1 MKQGEKSDD
10 AMREYSEEFKRKLVQ
25 RMLLPNGPSAN
36 KLSQEMGIGQPTLSR
51 WLREATTLGLVTKRS
66 KRPTPKNRPTVQKR
80 ADERGPDE
88 KLRLVLEASSLSDS
102 ELGEFLRRHG
112 VHEADLA
119 AWREAALSGLGSGQ
133 ALQSRSGDAKRVRE
147 LEKELRRKDKALA
160 ETAALLV
167 LQKKV
172 RAIWGDGD
180 DDTKPG
186 SDE

>member
-1 MKQGEKSDD
+1 V
-10 AMREYSEEFKRKLVQ
+10 REYSEAFKRKLVQ

-36 KLSQEMGIGQPTLSR
+36 KLSQEMGINQPTLSR
-51 WLREATTLGLVTKRS
+51 WLREATTLEPVTKRRKPPAPKTRPLEQ
-66 KRPTPKNRPTVQKR
+66 KRPEDRS
-80 ADERGPDE
+80 PDE
-88 KLRLVLEASSLSDS
+88 KLRLVLEASALSEAD
-102 ELGEFLRRHG
+102 LGEFLRRHG
-112 VHEADLA
+112 LHEADLA
-119 AWREAALSGLGSGQ
+119 AWRETALSALSGG
-133 ALQSRSGDAKRVRE
+133 APVQSRPGEAKRVRE

-180 DDTKPG
+180 EDTKPG

>member
-1 MKQGEKSDD
+1 V
-10 AMREYSEEFKRKLVQ
+10 REHSEAFKRKLVQ
-25 RMLLPNGPSAN
+25 RMLMPAGPSAN
-36 KLSQEMGIGQPTLSR
+36 QLSHEVGISQPTLSR
-51 WLREATTLGLVTKRS
+51 WLREATTLESVS
-66 KRPTPKNRPTVQKR
+66 KRRKRPASTKSAPAKTRPAADRTP
-80 ADERGPDE
+80 EE
-88 KLRLVLEASSLSDS
+88 KLGLVLEAAGLSDA

-112 VHEADLA
+112 LHEADVA
-119 AWREAALSGLGSGQ
+119 AWREAAISGLGTAPG
-133 ALQSRSGDAKRVRE
+133 APSRPGEGRRVRE

-186 SDE
+186 NDE

>member
-1 MKQGEKSDD
+1 VRQHSEDFKS
-10 AMREYSEEFKRKLVQ
+10 KLVQ
-25 RMLLPNGPSAN
+25 RMLMPSGPSAR
-36 KLSQEMGIGQPTLSR
+36 KLSLEVGIGQPTLSR
-51 WLREATTLGLVTKRS
+51 WLREATTLEPVTKR
-66 KRPTPKNRPTVQKR
+66 RKR
-80 ADERGPDE
+80 AKQPPVTSPVQRRPDERSAED
-88 KLRLVLEASSLSDS
+88 KLRLVLEAGGLADA
-102 ELGEFLRRHG
+102 ELGEFLRRNG
-112 VHEADLA
+112 IHEVDLA
-119 AWREAALSGLGSGQ
+119 AWREAALGGLGVQPG
-133 ALQSRSGDAKRVRE
+133 AATRSTDARRVRE

>member
-1 MKQGEKSDD
+1 V
-10 AMREYSEEFKRKLVQ
+10 REYSEAFKRKLVQ
-25 RMLLPNGPSAN
+25 RMLLPHGPSAN
-36 KLSQEMGIGQPTLSR
+36 KLSEEVGIGQPTLSR
-51 WLREATTLGLVTKRS
+51 WLREATTLEPVTKRS
-66 KRPTPKNRPTVQKR
+66 KHPAPKNRSIEQKR
-80 ADERGPDE
+80 PEDRSPDE
-88 KLRLVLEASSLSDS
+88 KLRLVLESSALP
-102 ELGEFLRRHG
+102 EAALGEFLRRHG
-112 VHEADLA
+112 LHEADLA
-119 AWREAALSGLGSGQ
+119 AWREAALTGLGAQS
-133 ALQSRSGDAKRVRE
+133 APSRSGEAKRVRE

>member
-1 MKQGEKSDD
+1 MQ
-10 AMREYSEEFKRKLVQ
+10 EYSEAFKRKLVQ

-36 KLSQEMGIGQPTLSR
+36 RLSQEVGINQPTLSR
-51 WLREATTLGLVTKRS
+51 WLREATTLAPVS
-66 KRPTPKNRPTVQKR
+66 KRRRPPAPKNHAIEQKR
-80 ADERGPDE
+80 PDDRSPDE
-88 KLRLVLEASSLSDS
+88 KLRLVLEASALSEAD
-102 ELGEFLRRHG
+102 LGEFLRRHG
-112 VHEADLA
+112 LHEADLA
-119 AWREAALSGLGSGQ
+119 AWRETALSALSGSPAVAPRAGE
-133 ALQSRSGDAKRVRE
+133 AKRVRE

-180 DDTKPG
+180 EDTKPG

>member
-1 MKQGEKSDD
+1 MRQHSEAFKS
-10 AMREYSEEFKRKLVQ
+10 KLVQ
-25 RMLLPNGPSAN
+25 RLLMPSGPSAR
-36 KLSQEMGIGQPTLSR
+36 KLSQEVGIGQPTLSR
-51 WLREATTLGLVTKRS
+51 WLREATTLESVTKRR
-66 KRPTPKNRPTVQKR
+66 KPKQPTATPTRPEARS
-80 ADERGPDE
+80 AEE
-88 KLRLVLEASSLSDS
+88 KLRLVLEAGGLADA

-112 VHEADLA
+112 IHEADLA
-119 AWREAALSGLGSGQ
+119 AWRKAALGGLGVQPGAST
-133 ALQSRSGDAKRVRE
+133 RSNDARRVRE

-180 DDTKPG
+180 EDTKPG

>member
-1 MKQGEKSDD
+1 
-10 AMREYSEEFKRKLVQ
+10 MREYSEAFKRKLVQ

-36 KLSQEMGIGQPTLSR
+36 KLSQEVGVNQPTLSR
-51 WLREATTLGLVTKRS
+51 WLREAATLEPVKKRRKHS
-66 KRPTPKNRPTVQKR
+66 AIKNRSTEGRRPEDR
-80 ADERGPDE
+80 SPDE
-88 KLRLVLEASSLSDS
+88 KLRLVLEASALSEAD
-102 ELGEFLRRHG
+102 LGEFLRRHG
-112 VHEADLA
+112 LHEADLA
-119 AWREAALSGLGSGQ
+119 AWRETALTALSGSAVAPPRPGE
-133 ALQSRSGDAKRVRE
+133 AKRVRE

-180 DDTKPG
+180 EDTKPG

>member
-1 MKQGEKSDD
+1 MK
-10 AMREYSEEFKRKLVQ
+10 EYSDAFKRKLVQ
-25 RMLLPNGPSAN
+25 RMLMPNGPSAN
-36 KLSQEMGIGQPTLSR
+36 KLSQEVGINQPTLSR
-51 WLREATTLGLVTKRS
+51 WLREATLEPVTKRR
-66 KRPTPKNRPTVQKR
+66 KRLTVKNRPTEQKR
-80 ADERGPDE
+80 PEDRTPAE
-88 KLRLVLEASSLSDS
+88 KLHLVLEAGGLSEA

-112 VHEADLA
+112 LHEADLA
-119 AWREAALSGLGSGQ
+119 AWREAALTGLSGGQ
-133 ALQSRSGDAKRVRE
+133 SAQPRSGEAKRVRE

>member
-1 MKQGEKSDD
+1 MG
-10 AMREYSEEFKRKLVQ
+10 EYSEAFKRKLVQ

-36 KLSQEMGIGQPTLSR
+36 RLSREVGINQPTLSR
-51 WLREATTLGLVTKRS
+51 WLREATTLEPVTKRRRPPAPRNRPIEQ
-66 KRPTPKNRPTVQKR
+66 KRPDDRS
-80 ADERGPDE
+80 ADE
-88 KLRLVLEASSLSDS
+88 KLRLVLEASALP
-102 ELGEFLRRHG
+102 EAALGEFLRRHG
-112 VHEADLA
+112 LHEADLV
-119 AWREAALSGLGSGQ
+119 AWRETALSALSGSPAATPRAGE
-133 ALQSRSGDAKRVRE
+133 AKRVRE

-180 DDTKPG
+180 EDTKPG

>member
-1 MKQGEKSDD
+1 
-10 AMREYSEEFKRKLVQ
+10 MREHSEAFKGKLVQ
-25 RMLLPNGPSAN
+25 RMLMPGGPSAN
-36 KLSQEMGIGQPTLSR
+36 RLSQEVGIGQPTLSR
-51 WLREATTLGLVTKRS
+51 WLREATTLEPVTNRS
-66 KRPTPKNRPTVQKR
+66 KRRASKKRPAEQKR
-80 ADERGPDE
+80 PEDRGPDE
-88 KLRLVLEASSLSDS
+88 KLRLVLEAGALSEAD
-102 ELGEFLRRHG
+102 LGEFLRRHG

-119 AWREAALSGLGSGQ
+119 AWREAALSALGGGQ
-133 ALQSRSGDAKRVRE
+133 SAPSRTGEAKRVRE

>member
-1 MKQGEKSDD
+1 V
-10 AMREYSEEFKRKLVQ
+10 REHPEAFKRKLVQ
-25 RMLLPNGPSAN
+25 RMLMPAGPSAN
-36 KLSQEMGIGQPTLSR
+36 QLSHEVGISQPTLSR
-51 WLREATTLGLVTKRS
+51 WLREATTLHSVS
-66 KRPTPKNRPTVQKR
+66 KRRKRPAPVNPVSTGKRPAADRTP
-80 ADERGPDE
+80 EE
-88 KLRLVLEASSLSDS
+88 KLHLVLEAAGLADAD
-102 ELGEFLRRHG
+102 LGEFLRRHG
-112 VHEADLA
+112 LYEADVA
-119 AWREAALSGLGSGQ
+119 AWREAAISGLGAAPG
-133 ALQSRSGDAKRVRE
+133 AQSRPGDSRRVRE

>member
-1 MKQGEKSDD
+1 
-10 AMREYSEEFKRKLVQ
+10 
-25 RMLLPNGPSAN
+25 
-36 KLSQEMGIGQPTLSR
+36 
-51 WLREATTLGLVTKRS
+51 VTKRRKHPAPKHRPIEQ
-66 KRPTPKNRPTVQKR
+66 KRPEDRS
-80 ADERGPDE
+80 PDE
-88 KLRLVLEASSLSDS
+88 KLRLVLESSALP
-102 ELGEFLRRHG
+102 EAAQGEFLRRHG
-112 VHEADLA
+112 LHEADLA
-119 AWREAALSGLGSGQ
+119 AWRDAALTGLSGGPS
-133 ALQSRSGDAKRVRE
+133 APSRTSEAKRVRE

>member
-1 MKQGEKSDD
+1 
-10 AMREYSEEFKRKLVQ
+10 MREYSEAFKRKVVQ

-36 KLSQEMGIGQPTLSR
+36 RLSQEVGVGQPTLSR
-51 WLREATTLGLVTKRS
+51 WLREATTLEPVTKRRKPPAPQS
-66 KRPTPKNRPTVQKR
+66 RTIEQKRPE
-80 ADERGPDE
+80 DRGAAE
-88 KLRLVLEASSLSDS
+88 KLRLMLEASVLPEG

-112 VHEADLA
+112 LHEADLV
-119 AWREAALSGLGSGQ
+119 AWREAALSALSGGS
-133 ALQSRSGDAKRVRE
+133 AVQSRPGESKRVRE

-180 DDTKPG
+180 EDTKPG
-186 SDE
+186 NDE